1 MKDAHDRRALK
12 RIARGDATALATLY
26 DRHAPLLA
34 MRLRR
39 NGASPTETEDVLQET
54 FLDVWRYP
62 ASFRGDGAVA
72 AWLWGMARRKLA
84 MLVRSEV
91 RSRNHERAA
100 ARTVVEP
107 DSEEGAW
114 AVAIDA
120 DAALSNLSP
129 EFRSAF
135 VAVVVDGMSIEQA
148 AQHLEVPQGTVK
160 SRVYRA
166 RQAMREEMQ

>member
-1 MKDAHDRRALK
+1 MRDTHDRRSLK
-12 RIARGDATALATLY
+12 RITRGDAAALGDLY

-39 NGASPTETEDVLQET
+39 NGASPAETEDVLQET

-62 ASFRGDGAVA
+62 TSFRGDGAVA

-91 RSRNHERAA
+91 RGRNREHAA
-100 ARTVVEP
+100 ARTVVAP

-135 VAVVVDGMSIEQA
+135 IAVVIEGMSIEQA
-148 AQHLEVPQGTVK
+148 AEHLDVPQGTVK
-160 SRVYRA
+160 SRVHRA
-166 RQAMREEMQ
+166 RQAMREEMR